1 VTELLA
7 DLLVRDADHVV
18 TMDDARV
25 EISGGWV
32 AIDGGFVTAV
42 GGPADDPPAATRTLS
57 ARGCLVTP
65 GLVNTHHHL
74 YQNLARAYAPVT
86 NVPFAQWLETLLPLW
101 TQLDEEA
108 VYAAAWIGLAE
119 LALGG
124 GTCSTDHLYLDPFGD
139 GRLIDAEIE
148 AAADLGF
155 RFHPTHG
162 SLDLTTENG
171 GWAPPALGLD
181 PDRILG
187 NSERLVAR
195 HHDPS
200 PGAMCRLALAPSATF
215 QASEELYAAT
225 NALAER
231 LDVRLHTHLVY
242 TPDEDPFCLDRYGV
256 TSTQVFE
263 RAGWGTDRT
272 WIAHALVATPE
283 EIAAFGRW
291 GLGVAHCPSSTML
304 AGGGITPV
312 RELLDAGARIGLGVD
327 GSASTDAASLWLE
340 ARQALLMC
348 RYRKGTTSFSAR
360 DALEAA
366 TRGGAACLGREGE
379 LGVLQPGAAGD
390 LVCWPREGIAFAGA
404 HTDPVEAWLRCGP
417 VSARHTVVAG
427 ELIVEDGH
435 LRHPGLDDR
444 LARHARVAKRL
455 QGVDGT

>member
-1 VTELLA
+1 MNAPV
-7 DLLVRDADHVV
+7 DLVVRDADLVA
-18 TMDDARV
+18 TMDDART
-25 EISGGWV
+25 EIVGGWV
-32 AIDGGFVTAV
+32 AIDGGFVTTI
-42 GGPADDPPAATRTLS
+42 GPPGDEPPPATRTLS

-65 GLVNTHHHL
+65 GLINTHHHL

-101 TQLDEEA
+101 ARLDEEA
-108 VYAAAWIGLAE
+108 VNTAAWVGLAE

-139 GRLIDAEIE
+139 GRLVTAEIE

-162 SLDLTTENG
+162 SMDLTVSNG
-171 GWAPPALGLD
+171 GTAPDVLGGAVD
-181 PDRILG
+181 HILATA
-187 NSERLVAR
+187 ETLVAR
-195 HHDPS
+195 HHDPA
-200 PGAMCRLALAPSATF
+200 PGSMCRIALAPSATF
-215 QASEELYAAT
+215 QASEELYRGT
-225 NALAER
+225 AEVAEH

-242 TPDEDPFCLDRYGV
+242 TPDEDPFCLERYGV
-256 TSTQVFE
+256 SSATVFE
-263 RAGWGTDRT
+263 RAGWASDRT
-272 WIAHALVATPE
+272 WIAHALVATPD

-304 AGGGITPV
+304 AGGGVTPV

-379 LGVLQPGAAGD
+379 LGVLAPGSVGD
-390 LVCWPREGIAFAGA
+390 LVCWPLEGLAFAGA

-417 VSARHTVVAG
+417 VSARHTVIAG
-427 ELIVEDGH
+427 RPIVEDGRLGH
-435 LRHPGLDDR
+435 PELDARLRQ
-444 LARHARVAKRL
+444 HARISRRL
-455 QGVDGT
+455 QGLE